1 MAVELLSPAGNMEKL
16 ISAVN
21 FGADAVYLS
30 GKDYGLRANTDNF
43 SLEEMENAFDFLRE
57 KGKKGY
63 VTINIYA
70 RNNDFNGLKNYL
82 YDLKKI
88 SPDALIIS
96 DPGVFKLVRDLKID
110 IPIHISTQSNVTNY
124 MAVEFWRNMG
134 ADRVVLARELSRDE
148 IKFIAEHV
156 DCELEVFVHGAI
168 CISHSGRCVL
178 SNYFNNKDSNRGEC
192 THPCRWSY
200 HLVEE
205 TRPGEYLPVF
215 EDERGTYIYN
225 SKDLCLIEHIGE
237 LVDMGVKSFKIEGR
251 MKTAMYVSVVTGVY
265 RKAIDMA
272 LRGNFKVDED
282 WIKILHS
289 VSNRGYTK
297 GFYAKEVDESSINY
311 KTSAYSRGADFLG
324 VVYDYISG
332 KVFFHSKGKI
342 QKGDLIEIL
351 TPKFNFFDLKIESIF
366 DLNGVEVEFTKPN
379 YDYFIM
385 FDEEVQHNSLIRRYR

>member
-43 SLEEMENAFDFLRE
+43 SLEEMENAFDFLRK

-63 VTINIYA
+63 VTVNIYA